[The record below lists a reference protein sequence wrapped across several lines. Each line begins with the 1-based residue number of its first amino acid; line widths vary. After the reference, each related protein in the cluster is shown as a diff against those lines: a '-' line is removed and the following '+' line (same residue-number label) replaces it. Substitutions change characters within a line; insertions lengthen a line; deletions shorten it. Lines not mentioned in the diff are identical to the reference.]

1 MLSIVIADDEAGIV
15 DLCKMLIE
23 YPHAAVIG
31 EAFNG
36 LELFDKIGELHPNT
50 VITDLSMPGMTGL
63 ELIEQAKTAYPD
75 VNFIIMS
82 GYTDFEYVQKALR
95 FGVWDYLLKPLQ
107 KRELNSILEKL
118 DQHLEDVYSRELRQ
132 EAAENDLARSL
143 RVLRERYLRDVW
155 QSGLPLPAPVIGENL
170 ILEFAGKKMRG
181 MLFCADWQYTAPS
194 MDRAALERQ
203 AGKLFSH
210 LRDGM
215 SGFPGCPDSASFTE
229 GNAYAVLSLYPS
241 PSAGDQAA
249 ALEKQLSHLLR
260 ELQNQW
266 SGVRVVCACSELLD
280 AGPGNIPLVFEQV
293 RAAARQRI
301 EERGRQ
307 ILAYRPEAALS
318 LKRRSPFTQR
328 EALRQAVLGGDEQRI
343 REAVRADWAE
353 LRDPPPGSGCLLL
366 EEQAACISQALRQLP
381 GMEKLEACPVLDPQQ
396 ILASGA
402 PLPEEL
408 PDRIADMAQVLL
420 SEYRLRLSTQ
430 ENTAVSKAKQ
440 YVSQHFAEDISL
452 NQIAKYVCLSPAYIS
467 SLFKTETGC
476 GFIKYLQHVRVE
488 HAKELLKN
496 TKVRISDIAEEVGYK
511 DLKFFNKIFLNETT
525 VTPSEYRKYYS

>member
-23 YPHAAVIG
+23 YPNAAVIG

-229 GNAYAVLSLYPS
+229 GNTYAVLSLYPS
-241 PSAGDQAA
+241 PGAGDQAA

-318 LKRRSPFTQR
+318 LKRRSPAGGTAGPHRGHGPGPPVGIPPAALHPGKHRRQQGQAVR
-328 EALRQAVLGGDEQRI
+328 EPALRRGHLPEPDCEI
-343 REAVRADWAE
+343 RLPE
-353 LRDPPPGSGCLLL
+353 PGLL
-366 EEQAACISQALRQLP
+366 QLP
-381 GMEKLEACPVLDPQQ
+381 VQDGNW
-396 ILASGA
+396 
-402 PLPEEL
+402 
-408 PDRIADMAQVLL
+408 
-420 SEYRLRLSTQ
+420 LRLHQIPTTRAGGARQ
-430 ENTAVSKAKQ
+430 GA
-440 YVSQHFAEDISL
+440 AEKHQGAHQRHRGRSGL
-452 NQIAKYVCLSPAYIS
+452 
-467 SLFKTETGC
+467 
-476 GFIKYLQHVRVE
+476 
-488 HAKELLKN
+488 
-496 TKVRISDIAEEVGYK
+496 
-511 DLKFFNKIFLNETT
+511 
-525 VTPSEYRKYYS
+525 